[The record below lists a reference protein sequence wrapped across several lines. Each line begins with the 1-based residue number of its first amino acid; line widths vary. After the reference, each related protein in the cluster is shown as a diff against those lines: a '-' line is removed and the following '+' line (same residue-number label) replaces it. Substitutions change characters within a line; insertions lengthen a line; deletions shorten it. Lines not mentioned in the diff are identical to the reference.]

1 MDRGWRNPPGGGTIA
16 GMDLTQQTIPPAF
29 LDVVPDPAF
38 LVGPSHDV
46 LYRNLVARTAWNLPE
61 ETISN
66 WSRLSLQRHR
76 VQWEFQGGR
85 IDGVLTWSSQDG
97 FRLGVLRPQASGPD
111 LNPPLAPPV
120 RRAEP
125 ITAASE
131 SQAVPRSTTGTG
143 AIPRSAPSPTILVAD
158 DNRINRAVISKLL
171 GRWKILHTI
180 VEDGTTA
187 LQVLER
193 DRFGMALLD
202 WQMPGMDGLEVAR
215 RWRQIEATQRKAR
228 TPLVAVTSF
237 TFEIERLAFL
247 KAGIDDILPKPVR
260 SDRLAAIIQK
270 WTGHIVPTD

>member
-1 MDRGWRNPPGGGTIA
+1 
-16 GMDLTQQTIPPAF
+16 MDLSLQTIPPSF

-38 LVGPSHDV
+38 LVGPTHEV
-46 LYRNLVARTAWNLPE
+46 LYSNLVARTAWDLSE
-61 ETISN
+61 ETIAN
-66 WSRLSLQRHR
+66 WSKLSLQRHR
-76 VQWEFQGGR
+76 VQWDFQGGR
-85 IDGVLTWSSQDG
+85 IDGVLNWSSQDG
-97 FRLGVLRPQASGPD
+97 FRLGVLRPQVSGSEAGPPPSSPPARRPD
-111 LNPPLAPPV
+111 PSP
-120 RRAEP
+120 
-125 ITAASE
+125 AASE
-131 SQAVPRSTTGTG
+131 SQAIPRSASGTG
-143 AIPRSAPSPTILVAD
+143 AVARSAPSPTILVAD

-187 LQVLER
+187 LQILER

-202 WQMPGMDGLEVAR
+202 WQMPGLDGLEVAR
-215 RWRQIEATQRKAR
+215 RWRQIEATQRKSR

-270 WTGHIVPTD
+270 WTGHIVPTE

>member
-1 MDRGWRNPPGGGTIA
+1 
-16 GMDLTQQTIPPAF
+16 MDLSLQTIPPSF
-29 LDVVPDPAF
+29 LDAVPDPAF
-38 LVGPSHDV
+38 LVGPLHDV
-46 LYRNLVARTAWNLPE
+46 IYRNLVARTAWDLSE
-61 ETISN
+61 ETIAN

-76 VQWEFQGGR
+76 VQWDFQGGR
-85 IDGVLTWSSQDG
+85 IDGILTWSSQDG

-111 LNPPLAPPV
+111 ANLPPAPSPRRTEPVLAV
-120 RRAEP
+120 
-125 ITAASE
+125 TD

-143 AIPRSAPSPTILVAD
+143 SVPRSSPSPTILVAD

-187 LQVLER
+187 LQILER

-215 RWRQIEATQRKAR
+215 RWRQIETTQRKAR

-270 WTGHIVPTD
+270 WTGHIVPNE

>member
-1 MDRGWRNPPGGGTIA
+1 
-16 GMDLTQQTIPPAF
+16 MDLSLQTIPPSF

-38 LVGPSHDV
+38 LVGPLHDV
-46 LYRNLVARTAWNLPE
+46 LYRNLVARTAWDIPE
-61 ETISN
+61 ETIAN
-66 WSRLSLQRHR
+66 WSKLSLQRHR

-85 IDGVLTWSSQDG
+85 IDGVLSWSSQDG
-97 FRLGVLRPQASGPD
+97 FRLGVLRPQVSASEPSA
-111 LNPPLAPPV
+111 APPV
-120 RRAEP
+120 PARRPEP
-125 ITAASE
+125 APAATE
-131 SQAVPRSTTGTG
+131 SQAIPRAPSATGTG
-143 AIPRSAPSPTILVAD
+143 AVVRSAPSPTILVAD

-187 LQVLER
+187 LQILER

-202 WQMPGMDGLEVAR
+202 WQMPGLDGLEVAR
-215 RWRQIEATQRKAR
+215 RWRQIETTQRKTR

-270 WTGHIVPTD
+270 WTGHIVPTE